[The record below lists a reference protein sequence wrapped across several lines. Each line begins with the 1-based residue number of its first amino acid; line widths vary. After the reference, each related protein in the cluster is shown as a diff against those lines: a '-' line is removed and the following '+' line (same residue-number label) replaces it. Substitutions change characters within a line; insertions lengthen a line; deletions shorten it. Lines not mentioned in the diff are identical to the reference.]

1 MIMGLDMFA
10 FAAKTVKPNPSDEHS
25 IVVGFEREDKEYE
38 YFDGR
43 QPEEI
48 FYWRKFNALHGWM
61 QNLYESR
68 GGTQSFNCIRIQLF
82 TDDLEALKEACKS
95 KSLVPVNGFFFGSQD
110 PVDDDDYASVLKF
123 ITVAEEYIRD
133 GFVVYYDSWW

>member
-1 MIMGLDMFA
+1 MGLDMFA

-48 FYWRKFNALHGWM
+48 FYWRKFNALHAWM

-68 GGTQSFNCIRIQLF
+68 GGTQSFNCIGIRLF

-133 GFVVYYDSWW
+133 GFVVYYDSWR